1 MRLEKGIMKTE
12 TIFSEDGQERFLLR
26 KEWNKNQKACV
37 LMTNPSTA
45 DLHKLD
51 YTTMYIINN
60 LADLGF
66 GSVDIVNMVSKVT
79 MKLDTKSDIASLVTE
94 ENIKQIIAS
103 ANKADKVIIAWG
115 KLGENNKKIRSVQEG
130 LLEHLRPFQD
140 KLYIIGDSRGAMG
153 FHPLAPSI
161 RFSWDLV
168 KLDIGKAGE
177 GKEEVGEVKNGE
189 SEPFVAS
196 GEENEMRE

>member
-1 MRLEKGIMKTE
+1 MRKDWDSK
-12 TIFSEDGQERFLLR
+12 
-26 KEWNKNQKACV
+26 KPKACI

-51 YTTMYIINN
+51 YTTLYIVNN
-60 LADLGF
+60 LVELGF
-66 GSVDIVNMVSKVT
+66 GGVDIVNMISMVT
-79 MKLDTKSDIASLVTE
+79 TKLDTKSDIASLVTE

-115 KLGENNKKIRSVQEG
+115 KLGENNKKIRSVQES

-140 KLYIIGDSRGAMG
+140 KLYIIGDSTGAMG

-168 KLDIGKAGE
+168 KSDIDKTDE
-177 GKEEVGEVKNGE
+177 GKEVVETVENNE
-189 SEPFVAS
+189 SEPSVVS
-196 GEENEMRE
+196 EEEN